1 MSRVVVIGGDAAG
14 MSAASALHRILPD
27 VEVVVLERGR
37 HTSYSAC
44 GVPYWV
50 AGEIEGPDDLVARSP
65 QEHRERGIDVRLHS
79 EAVSV
84 DVAAHEV
91 TYRGTDGEQTIGYDR
106 LVVATGAGSVLPDL
120 PGVDAD
126 GVLSVKDLVDGQRVI
141 ERIHAGARRA
151 VVVGSGY
158 IGVEMAEACLAQGL
172 DVTVVERES
181 TPLPIVEDEIGE
193 IIADAMRQQGARVV
207 TGAAV
212 SGVDVGDD
220 GTVTAVRTDD
230 ATYPADLVVAAFG
243 VEPRSGL
250 LAGVAEL
257 GAKDGIV
264 TDDQQ
269 RVLTPDGSVLPDVWS
284 AGDCVLTHDRLT
296 STRIHLPL
304 GTHANKQGM
313 VAGESVAASLGAD
326 WSGRVFP
333 GVVQTAITKFCDL
346 EIARVG
352 LGRAQADDAGLET
365 VSADVETTTVA
376 GYYPGAN
383 PMTLWGLAERGS
395 RRLLG
400 VQLVGRGGA
409 IRVDTAAMA
418 LWSGMTVDELVMTDL
433 SYAPPFSSVWSHV
446 QVLARALVKQ
456 LDQ

>member
-1 MSRVVVIGGDAAG
+1 MTRVVVVGGDAAG
-14 MSAASALHRILPD
+14 MTGASAVHRLLPD
-27 VEVVVLERGR
+27 VEVVVLERGH

-50 AGEIEGPDDLVARSP
+50 AGEIDGPDGLVARSP
-65 QEHRERGIDVRLHS
+65 EEHRERGIDVRLGS
-79 EAVSV
+79 KVVAV
-84 DVAAHEV
+84 DVDAHEV
-91 TYRGTDGEQTIGYDR
+91 RYRDLAGEHTLGYDR
-106 LVVATGAGSVLPDL
+106 LLVATGAGSIRPDL
-120 PGVDAD
+120 PGVHAP
-126 GVLSVKDLVDGQRVI
+126 GVMSVKDLVDGQQVI
-141 ERIHAGARRA
+141 DRIHAGARRA

-158 IGVEMAEACLAQGL
+158 IGIEMAEACLARGL

-193 IIADAMRQQGARVV
+193 VIADAMREKGAHMVTEAAV
-207 TGAAV
+207 TGF
-212 SGVDVGDD
+212 DVGDD
-220 GTVTAVRTDD
+220 GAVTAVRTDED
-230 ATYPADLVVAAFG
+230 TFAADLVVAAFG
-243 VEPRSGL
+243 VVPRSEL
-250 LAGVAEL
+250 LADVADL
-257 GAKDGIV
+257 GTKDGIV

-269 RVLTPDGSVLPDVWS
+269 RVLTPDGSLVADVWS
-284 AGDCVLTHDRLT
+284 AGDCVVTHDRLT
-296 STRIHLPL
+296 SSLIHLPL

-313 VAGESVAASLGAD
+313 VAGESIAASLGAD
-326 WSGRVFP
+326 WSGRTFP

-346 EIARVG
+346 EIARAG
-352 LGRAQADDAGLET
+352 LGRAQADDAGLDT

-376 GYYPGAN
+376 GYYPGAE
-383 PMTLWGLAERGS
+383 PMTLWGLAERGT

-409 IRVDTAAMA
+409 VRIDTAAMA

-433 SYAPPFSSVWSHV
+433 SYAPPFSSVWSQV

>member
-1 MSRVVVIGGDAAG
+1 MSRVVVVGGDAAG
-14 MSAASALHRILPD
+14 MTAASAVHRLVPD
-27 VEVVVLERGR
+27 VEVVVLERGH

-50 AGEIEGPDDLVARSP
+50 AGEVDGPDGLVARSP
-65 QEHRERGIDVRLHS
+65 EEHRDRGLDVRLGS
-79 EAVSV
+79 EVVAV
-84 DVAAHEV
+84 DVDAHEV
-91 TYRGTDGEQTIGYDR
+91 RYRDLAGEHVLGYDR
-106 LVVATGAGSVLPDL
+106 LVVATGARSIRPDL
-120 PGVDAD
+120 PGVHAP
-126 GVLSVKDLVDGQRVI
+126 GVMSVKDLVDGQQVI
-141 ERIHAGARRA
+141 DRIRAGTRRA

-158 IGVEMAEACLAQGL
+158 IGIEMAEACLARGL

-193 IIADAMRQQGARVV
+193 VVADAMREKGAHLVTEAAV
-207 TGAAV
+207 TGF
-212 SGVDVGDD
+212 DVGDD
-220 GTVTAVRTDD
+220 GAVTAVRTDQD
-230 ATYPADLVVAAFG
+230 TFPADLVVAAFG
-243 VEPRSGL
+243 VVPRSEL
-250 LAGVAEL
+250 LADVADLGV
-257 GAKDGIV
+257 KDGIV

-269 RVLTPDGSVLPDVWS
+269 RVLAPGGTLVADVWA
-284 AGDCVLTHDRLT
+284 AGDCVVTEDRLT

-346 EIARVG
+346 EIARTG
-352 LGRAQADDAGLET
+352 LGRAQADDAGLAT

-376 GYYPGAN
+376 GYYPGAE
-383 PMTLWGLAERGS
+383 PMTLWGLAERGT

-409 IRVDTAAMA
+409 VRVDTAAMA
-418 LWSGMTVDELVMTDL
+418 LWSGMTVDKLVMTDL
-433 SYAPPFSSVWSHV
+433 SYAPPFSSVWSQV